1 MAKSTFKPNAT
12 RPGWNTFFVMEKCE
26 LNFDNLKRVESES
39 ESGNTEALSHK
50 FWRWIL
56 HLCSIENQKL
66 IRKMKFKA
74 LLDKNRI
81 KAKKKII
88 RLLFERW
95 KCVWSH
101 STMYVEKMFTKVN
114 EIQRKSLY
122 MHWEWRAYT
131 IPILLQRATHLW
143 WRSSCLVVYEHWTLN
158 MYDLE
163 NSLLDGEIES
173 FICHNF
179 NVALSPVSRFFLF
192 HFSLPIFFLEIVLFS
207 CGKKG
212 HQKINKFFYS
222 NTNLLGFRPSQ
233 IAATD
238 FFYLSVCQVDLDAI
252 VIVEVV
258 SGVRRL
264 CRFALVFSFFFTFS
278 YSSRVWFRSFKK
290 TKKKSLVKIVFFCE
304 TYNVH
309 KMSNTC
315 SFYGQHPWRW
325 IKHSGYRKYAF
336 IAENSK
342 LYLCDLWER
351 Q

>member
-1 MAKSTFKPNAT
+1 MCLKPQHNV
-12 RPGWNTFFVMEKCE
+12 RGKNVH
-26 LNFDNLKRVESES
+26 ESKWD
-39 ESGNTEALSHK
+39 T
-50 FWRWIL
+50 
-56 HLCSIENQKL
+56 
-66 IRKMKFKA
+66 
-74 LLDKNRI
+74 
-81 KAKKKII
+81 KKISVHA
-88 RLLFERW
+88 LGMKSVHNTDSSSTCYPSLMALF
-95 KCVWSH
+95 VLGG
-101 STMYVEKMFTKVN
+101 M
-114 EIQRKSLY
+114 
-122 MHWEWRAYT
+122 
-131 IPILLQRATHLW
+131 
-143 WRSSCLVVYEHWTLN
+143 WTLN
-158 MYDLE
+158 MYDLG

-179 NVALSPVSRFFLF
+179 NVALSPIPRFFLF
-192 HFSLPIFFLEIVLFS
+192 QFFVADFLFGNCPFFLW
-207 CGKKG
+207 
-212 HQKINKFFYS
+212 QKRSPKNKQVFYS

-264 CRFALVFSFFFTFS
+264 CRFALVFSFFSTFS

-304 TYNVH
+304 TYNAY

-336 IAENSK
+336 IALASTKMKTANYNCAICK
-342 LYLCDLWER
+342 RDNRNLYNFKKGMKGFDAHQNHQLNTSFACITAWLAHTAELEEKNR
-351 Q
+351 KNGLMQRRGKIRLLQ

>member
-1 MAKSTFKPNAT
+1 MCLKPQHNV
-12 RPGWNTFFVMEKCE
+12 RGNFFH
-26 LNFDNLKRVESES
+26 ESKWD
-39 ESGNTEALSHK
+39 T
-50 FWRWIL
+50 
-56 HLCSIENQKL
+56 
-66 IRKMKFKA
+66 
-74 LLDKNRI
+74 
-81 KAKKKII
+81 KKISVHALGMKRI
-88 RLLFERW
+88 PNTDSSSTCYPSLMALF
-95 KCVWSH
+95 VLGG
-101 STMYVEKMFTKVN
+101 M
-114 EIQRKSLY
+114 
-122 MHWEWRAYT
+122 
-131 IPILLQRATHLW
+131 
-143 WRSSCLVVYEHWTLN
+143 WTLN
-158 MYDLE
+158 MYDLG

-238 FFYLSVCQVDLDAI
+238 FSYLSVCQVDLDAI

-290 TKKKSLVKIVFFCE
+290 KTKKKSLVKIVFFCE
-304 TYNVH
+304 TYNAY

-315 SFYGQHPWRW
+315 LFYGQHPWRW